1 MGYYKCDS
9 GILRC
14 GDCKDEMKTLPD
26 NHVTGIVTDPPYG
39 LKFMGKKWDYD
50 IPSVE
55 IFKEMYRVLKPGGTM
70 LCFAGSRTQHR
81 MAVNIEDAGFELRD
95 VIMWVYGSGFPK
107 SYNIGKGVDKK
118 LGNERKIVGKK
129 IDLSTGKEMSAKQAK
144 GGSGKG
150 IGEGWDR
157 PWRKDDKHCEDMT
170 LLTKG
175 NTIWEGMGTAL
186 KPAYEPIIIAMKPND
201 GGFVDNALKHGV
213 AGINIDGCRVGTE
226 DNLNGGAY
234 AKGSDRS
241 ELNGD
246 ERTEK
251 GKGMYQKGKTS
262 DEDYTQPQ
270 GRFPAN
276 IIHDG
281 SDEVLGLF
289 PNSKGQQGDLKTYRQ
304 NKQSKNGIYGK
315 WNEVSAFDK
324 RGDSGSAARFFYC
337 AKASKSER
345 NAGCEKLEIKR
356 PDDRTK
362 TGMGS
367 FEEKG
372 VQPQS
377 NNHPTVKP
385 LPLMTY
391 LTKLVK
397 MPENTLIL
405 DPFAGSGSTLLAC
418 IRNNINF
425 IGIEMSGEYCEIAKA
440 RIENERSQ
448 LRIDLA

>member
-14 GDCKDEMKTLPD
+14 GDCKDEMKTLPG

-55 IFKEMYRVLKPGGTM
+55 IFKEMYRVLKPGGFM

-95 VIMWVYGSGFPK
+95 VMMWVYGSGFPK

-118 LGNERKIVGKK
+118 LGNEREKYLKTDGIGS
-129 IDLSTGKEMSAKQAK
+129 DS
-144 GGSGKG
+144 GSGRYNFNNGNSKL
-150 IGEGWDR
+150 ESEYYDS
-157 PWRKDDKHCEDMT
+157 
-170 LLTKG
+170 KG
-175 NTIWEGMGTAL
+175 NTIWEGYGTAL
-186 KPAYEPIIIAMKPND
+186 KPAYEPIIIAMKSND
-201 GGFVDNALKHGV
+201 GGFVDNALEHGV
-213 AGINIDGCRVGTE
+213 AGINIDGCRVGTDIRQNPQAGFIRRGRTDE
-226 DNLNGGAY
+226 EVFNTTDKN
-234 AKGSDRS
+234 KS
-241 ELNGD
+241 E
-246 ERTEK
+246 
-251 GKGMYQKGKTS
+251 GKVCV
-262 DEDYTQPQ
+262 Q

-281 SDEVLGLF
+281 SDEVVGLF

>member
-1 MGYYKCDS
+1 MEYYKCDS

-14 GDCKDEMKTLPD
+14 GDCKDEMKTLPN

-39 LKFMGKKWDYD
+39 LRFMDKKWDYD

-55 IFKEMYRVLKPGGTM
+55 IFKEMYRVLKPGGFM

-107 SYNIGKGVDKK
+107 SYNIGKGIDKK
-118 LGNERKIVGKK
+118 LGNEREKYLKTDGIGS
-129 IDLSTGKEMSAKQAK
+129 DS
-144 GGSGKG
+144 GSGRYNFNNGNSKL
-150 IGEGWDR
+150 ESEYYDS
-157 PWRKDDKHCEDMT
+157 
-170 LLTKG
+170 KG
-175 NTIWEGMGTAL
+175 NTIWEGYGTAL

-213 AGINIDGCRVGTE
+213 AGINIDECRVDTKDKLSFGSRELGDGNKYGKCNPTTE
-226 DNLNGGAY
+226 GIQN
-234 AKGSDRS
+234 
-241 ELNGD
+241 
-246 ERTEK
+246 TH
-251 GKGMYQKGKTS
+251 
-262 DEDYTQPQ
+262 

-289 PNSKGQQGDLKTYRQ
+289 PN
-304 NKQSKNGIYGK
+304 NKSSDAIRRNKNDAKEYTCYGNYK
-315 WNEVSAFDK
+315 DTESSGFN
-324 RGDSGSAARFFYC
+324 DSGSAARFFYS

-345 NAGCEKLEIKR
+345 NAGCEDLEAKQKYKK
-356 PDDRTK
+356 D
-362 TGMGS
+362 GS
-367 FEEKG
+367 GNSHEIFTSEAATDKNWKAKNPNL
-372 VQPQS
+372 PQQ

-385 LPLMTY
+385 LSLMTY

-425 IGIEMSGEYCEIAKA
+425 IGIEMSEEYCEIAKA
-440 RIENERSQ
+440 RIENEREQ
-448 LRIDLA
+448 ITMDF

>member
-118 LGNERKIVGKK
+118 LGGRGNEVNLKTCPDMRNNNYENSAGKK
-129 IDLSTGKEMSAKQAK
+129 RLTYGDYIPDTDTAKQ
-144 GGSGKG
+144 
-150 IGEGWDR
+150 
-157 PWRKDDKHCEDMT
+157 
-170 LLTKG
+170 
-175 NTIWEGMGTAL
+175 WEGYGTAL

-213 AGINIDGCRVGTE
+213 AGINIGECRV
-226 DNLNGGAY
+226 A
-234 AKGSDRS
+234 
-241 ELNGD
+241 LNGD
-246 ERTEK
+246 KKTTGGCKTRIDNVSHLKFK
-251 GKGMYQKGKTS
+251 GGQINK
-262 DEDYTQPQ
+262 EDNSQ

-289 PNSKGQQGDLKTYRQ
+289 PDTKSGKPCGKQKAISKFPMKGGVDLTGF
-304 NKQSKNGIYGK
+304 N
-315 WNEVSAFDK
+315 
-324 RGDSGSAARFFYC
+324 DSGSAARFFYC

-345 NAGCEKLEIKR
+345 NAGCENLEIKR

>member
-1 MGYYKCDS
+1 MEYYKCDS

-26 NHVTGIVTDPPYG
+26 NHVTGIVTDAPYG

-55 IFKEMYRVLKPGGTM
+55 IFKEMYRVLKPGGFM

-118 LGNERKIVGKK
+118 LGNDREEYVDEEFLRRNP
-129 IDLSTGKEMSAKQAK
+129 DTGQSE
-144 GGSGKG
+144 KG
-150 IGEGWDR
+150 IINKGLMDGEKASIR
-157 PWRKDDKHCEDMT
+157 S
-170 LLTKG
+170 KG
-175 NTIWEGMGTAL
+175 NSKYEGYGTAL

-213 AGINIDGCRVGTE
+213 AGINIDGCRVEGTYDNSGRADRDE
-226 DNLNGGAY
+226 DW
-234 AKGSDRS
+234 
-241 ELNGD
+241 
-246 ERTEK
+246 
-251 GKGMYQKGKTS
+251 S
-262 DEDYTQPQ
+262 DESQVANKKAGMKTRTDGNPQ

-281 SDEVLGLF
+281 SDEVVGLF
-289 PNSKGQQGDLKTYRQ
+289 PN
-304 NKQSKNGIYGK
+304 NKSSDAIRRNKNDAKEYTCYGNYK
-315 WNEVSAFDK
+315 DTESSGFN
-324 RGDSGSAARFFYC
+324 DSGSAARFFYS

-345 NAGCEKLEIKR
+345 NAGCKDLENGN
-356 PDDRTK
+356 D
-362 TGMGS
+362 
-367 FEEKG
+367 
-372 VQPQS
+372 
-377 NNHPTVKP
+377 HCTVKP
-385 LPLMTY
+385 LSLMTY

-425 IGIEMSGEYCEIAKA
+425 IGIEMSEEYCEIAKA

-448 LRIDLA
+448 LKINI